1 MIISRLAENKKTTD
15 PEIRKYLIEYL
26 TDRTGKLIE
35 EFNVDNGVS
44 RADIVNISSSELH
57 GYEIKSDVDSLSRLP
72 SQVHS
77 YNKVFSKVTL
87 VVGFDHL
94 MQAIY
99 IIPEWWGV
107 ILAKRDGDGD
117 IKFSQIR
124 RASINPS
131 LDIVSLLHLLFK
143 NEISVVMQSRNVK
156 GCTGKTKAG
165 LARNL
170 LDHLDDTEICQA
182 VNTSLLR
189 RYCG

>member
-1 MIISRLAENKKTTD
+1 MIISRLAKNKKTTD
-15 PEIRKYLIEYL
+15 LEIRKYLIEYL
-26 TDRTGKLIE
+26 KDRTGKVIE

-57 GYEIKSDVDSLSRLP
+57 GYEIKSDVDSLARLP

-107 ILAKRDGDGD
+107 ILAKRDEDGG

-131 LDIVSLLHLLFK
+131 LDIASLLHLLFK

-156 GCTGKTKAG
+156 ACTGETKAS

-170 LDHLDDTEICQA
+170 LDQLDDTEICQA
-182 VNTSLLR
+182 VNVSLLR